1 MSQIK
6 THVLKLIVDLFAK
19 CICFAIMQYIDDL
32 NGEFMFGR
40 LWLRLPVNKPTL
52 DLSKIVLGRMPAET
66 TFESVKR
73 EFEQELRRVGLKRFQ
88 ENIHAEQLILEQL
101 LKQREE
107 MTKKIDEKCLRPAL
121 QRSENGYDVTGLYW
135 SRMQGELS
143 KIQSKKERVEL
154 DETIDWLYARRR
166 FLKEQNNLSLNKE
179 PAHSASPAL

>member
-1 MSQIK
+1 
-6 THVLKLIVDLFAK
+6 
-19 CICFAIMQYIDDL
+19 MQFIDDL
-32 NGEFMFGR
+32 NGECMFGR
-40 LWLRLPVNKPTL
+40 LWLRAVGHPSTL
-52 DLSKIVLGRMPAET
+52 DLSKMVLGRMPAEV

-121 QRSENGYDVTGLYW
+121 QRSANGYDVTGLYW
-135 SRMQGELS
+135 SRIQGDLA

-154 DETIDWLYARRR
+154 DERIDWLCARRR
-166 FLKEQNNLSLNKE
+166 FLKERNNLSLDKE
-179 PAHSASPAL
+179 PDHSASPAL